1 MAGDITELLQAH
13 GAGGRQALSRLVPL
27 VYEDL
32 RRIARAQMR
41 RGARGATLD
50 TGALV
55 HEAYVKLVDQRRAT
69 WNDRRH
75 FFAVASLAMRQV
87 VVDHARSRGRRK
99 RGGGELPVTLD
110 DAPETTARDLDQVLA
125 VDEALTR
132 LEAVDPRLVRIVECR
147 YFAGLNEQE
156 TADALE
162 ISLRTVQREWFKARA
177 WLRSELGA
185 GPDAPAPKT
194 PS

>member
-13 GAGGRQALSRLVPL
+13 GAGGRQALSRLVPM
-27 VYEDL
+27 VYDDL

-41 RGARGATLD
+41 RTARGATLD

-75 FFAVASLAMRQV
+75 FFAVAALAMRQV

-110 DAPETTARDLDQVLA
+110 DAPDGVARDLDQVLA

-147 YFAGLNEQE
+147 YFAGLSEQE

-177 WLRSELGA
+177 WLRSELGSGSEA
-185 GPDAPAPKT
+185 SGPGT

>member
-13 GAGGRQALSRLVPL
+13 GAAGRQALSQLVPL
-27 VYEDL
+27 VYDDL

-41 RGARGATLD
+41 RAARGATLD

-55 HEAYVKLVDQRRAT
+55 HEAYVKLVDQQRAT

-75 FFAVASLAMRQV
+75 FFAVAALAMRQV
-87 VVDHARSRGRRK
+87 VVDRARHRGRRK

-110 DAPETTARDLDQVLA
+110 DAPDARPQDVDQVLA
-125 VDEALTR
+125 VDQALTR
-132 LEAVDPRLVRIVECR
+132 LEAIDPRLVRIVECR
-147 YFAGLNEQE
+147 YFAGLTEQE

-162 ISLRTVQREWFKARA
+162 MSVRTVQREWFKARA
-177 WLRSELGA
+177 WLRADLSGSGSASSGA
-185 GPDAPAPKT
+185 DT
-194 PS
+194 

>member
-27 VYEDL
+27 VYDDL

-41 RGARGATLD
+41 RTARGATLD

-110 DAPETTARDLDQVLA
+110 DAPETAARDLDQVLA

-147 YFAGLNEQE
+147 YFAGLSEQE
-156 TADALE
+156 TADALD
-162 ISLRTVQREWFKARA
+162 IALRTVQREWFKARA
-177 WLRSELGA
+177 WLRSELGSGSD
-185 GPDAPAPKT
+185 GPGPESRP
-194 PS
+194 